1 MLILKAVEQNLN
13 KQNFIKTQQRKE
25 ITEDQKKNRGYKK
38 EEELKKK
45 NKTQ

>member
-25 ITEDQKKNRGYKK
+25 ITEDQKKQRIQKGRRT
-38 EEELKKK
+38 EEEE
-45 NKTQ
+45 